1 MMKLD
6 DQKIMVCNCG
16 GSMDIDAKKLAK
28 ACGAAEGCE
37 VATELCR
44 GQIERFEAALKERGD
59 ASLIV
64 ACTQESATFEQI
76 AEDAGAPI
84 PDFINIR
91 EAAGWSDDSA
101 AALPKLAAL
110 SRAAT
115 DAVPAARS
123 LTLTSA
129 GRCLIYAD
137 GSRGNGVDA
146 AMDLAGKLK
155 SSLGV
160 TVMISNPGNDI
171 MPTADSGLVTRG
183 TIRTARGHF
192 TAFDLVID
200 GFGSALPSSRS
211 TLDFED
217 TQDGIETSCDLIID
231 LTGAPPLFTGWEKRD
246 G

>member
-44 GQIERFEAALKERGD
+44 GQIERFEAALQERGD

-101 AALPKLAAL
+101 AALPKIAAL
-110 SRAAT
+110 IRAAT

-146 AMDLAGKLK
+146 
-155 SSLGV
+155 
-160 TVMISNPGNDI
+160 
-171 MPTADSGLVTRG
+171 
-183 TIRTARGHF
+183 
-192 TAFDLVID
+192 
-200 GFGSALPSSRS
+200 
-211 TLDFED
+211 
-217 TQDGIETSCDLIID
+217 
-231 LTGAPPLFTGWEKRD
+231 
-246 G
+246 

>member
-28 ACGAAEGCE
+28 ACGAAGGCE

-44 GQIERFEAALKERGD
+44 GQIDRFEATLQDTWRRVADCRLHAGR
-59 ASLIV
+59 ARPSNRLPRSL
-64 ACTQESATFEQI
+64 
-76 AEDAGAPI
+76 APV

-101 AALPKLAAL
+101 AALPKIAAL
-110 SRAAT
+110 IRAAT

-160 TVMISNPGNDI
+160 TVMISNAGNDI
-171 MPTADSGLVTRG
+171 MPSGDSGLVTRG
-183 TIRTARGHF
+183 TIRNGARPFHR
-192 TAFDLVID
+192 L
-200 GFGSALPSSRS
+200 
-211 TLDFED
+211 
-217 TQDGIETSCDLIID
+217 
-231 LTGAPPLFTGWEKRD
+231 
-246 G
+246 